1 MTRTVQQPGHE
12 TGVRERL
19 AMAALELFTSKG
31 YAATSVREIVTAA
44 GVTKPVL
51 YYYFGSKEGVYL
63 ELMRAAYGE
72 FDAIL
77 DDCRSRR
84 GSVLAR
90 LKELCDR
97 IFLLF
102 VRELNVA
109 RLMYAIYYGP
119 AQGAPFFDFEAYH
132 LKLHEL
138 VRDMVAEGIRTGE
151 LREGDAADMGWLL
164 IGALNVVLEEQLCQ
178 RQPRIG
184 REGLARV
191 IELAFRGIGVEGR
204 RLKAEG

>member
-1 MTRTVQQPGHE
+1 MTRTAQPGQE

-138 VRDMVAEGIRTGE
+138 VRDMVAEGIGTGE

-191 IELAFRGIGVEGR
+191 IELAFRGIGVEG
-204 RLKAEG
+204 

>member
-1 MTRTVQQPGHE
+1 MTRTAQPGQE

-138 VRDMVAEGIRTGE
+138 VRDMVAEGIGTGE

-191 IELAFRGIGVEGR
+191 IELAFRGIGQGGIE
-204 RLKAEG
+204 AEGYG